1 MQKENSNIQEIAFQ
15 ILPPPLNIQLEFQ
28 IQFI

>member
-15 ILPPPLNIQLEFQ
+15 ILPPPNIQLEFQ